1 MKRKLEN
8 NGEEAK
14 NIQLAKDEYI
24 GKLEK
29 ENLELRVTFFNN
41 FKWIPDN
48 KSLISLIIPQLNQT
62 FKYSLR

>member
-41 FKWIPDN
+41 LKWIPDN